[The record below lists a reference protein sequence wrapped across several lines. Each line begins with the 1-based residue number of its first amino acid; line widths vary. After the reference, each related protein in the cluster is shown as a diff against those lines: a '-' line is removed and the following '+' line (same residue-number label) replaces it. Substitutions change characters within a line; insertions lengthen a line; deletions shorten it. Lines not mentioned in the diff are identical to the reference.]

1 MTGSP
6 DVTAAQLQR
15 PLRLN
20 KQTLRPACAGAAE
33 NLIGALRGYA
43 CRHACVPA
51 FNLEIVAC
59 DVERPGNIG
68 LSIAL
73 PKLPSPLLPLM

>member
-1 MTGSP
+1 M
-6 DVTAAQLQR
+6 
-15 PLRLN
+15 
-20 KQTLRPACAGAAE
+20 
-33 NLIGALRGYA
+33 GALRGYA